1 MVKKLNIIILLLTFL
16 PLVFKNNISYGQNA
30 QQHYKRGIEYG
41 IDGKF
46 EEAQE
51 EFKQISEDDLYKNTA
66 IIWLDRIKEALEGKI
81 NKEGLVYLFRGV
93 DYCNKGMFGQCAT
106 ELREAI
112 KINPNDANTYES
124 LGTAYRELGMW
135 DEAVVEWKKAIDI
148 DGTNT
153 KAYINLGL
161 YYERRRMFDEAISEY
176 KKALDIDPDNIDTLV
191 NLGAAYNSKNM
202 LDDAVVVLERAIN
215 IDPDCAAAHN
225 NLAVIYYQKG
235 QHNLAVKHC
244 DRAIELGVKVSPEFL
259 EMLKPYR

>member
-1 MVKKLNIIILLLTFL
+1 MLKKSNIIILILSILIL
-16 PLVFKNNISYGQNA
+16 KNNVSYGQNA

-41 IDGKF
+41 IAGKF

-51 EFKQISEDDLYKNTA
+51 EFKQILEDRLYRNTV
-66 IIWLDRIKEALEGKI
+66 IMWLDRIKEVWEGKI
-81 NKEGLVYLFRGV
+81 SKEGLIHLFRGV
-93 DYCNKGMFGQCAT
+93 DYCNKGIFGQCAA
-106 ELREAI
+106 ELREAT

-135 DEAVVEWKKAIDI
+135 DEAVVEWGKAIDI
-148 DGTNT
+148 DPTNT

-161 YYERRRMFDEAISEY
+161 YYEIKRMFDEAISEY
-176 KKALDIDPDNIDTLV
+176 KKALNIDPNNIDALV
-191 NLGAAYNSKNM
+191 NLGAVYNSKTM
-202 LDDAVVVLERAIN
+202 LDDAILVLEKAIN

-235 QHNLAVKHC
+235 QYNLAIKHC
-244 DRAIELGVKVSPEFL
+244 DRAIELGVKVDPEFL